1 MNAKVLGAADA
12 QKKERAALGEDAVV
26 AYVDPSR
33 SIAVTPVPEG
43 HTMSIILPPGRPEG
57 HECCGSWRSEQT
69 EVGRPSWQ
77 GVGVAK
83 SSS

>member
-43 HTMSIILPPGRPEG
+43 HTMSITLPQAG
-57 HECCGSWRSEQT
+57 QKDMNA
-69 EVGRPSWQ
+69 VGAGGASKQ
-77 GVGVAK
+77 KLDDHLGK
-83 SSS
+83 E